1 MKIADNYAEII
12 SLWNDNYEEM
22 VGEYRID
29 YWNGIEY
36 PFRHEYN
43 FFNAIIQLENED
55 WNKAI
60 ALMGKYK
67 SKKLEYL
74 MEYKTKWE
82 NEVRDKEQNQIF
94 FTTRYIAPAF
104 INFYT
109 FLEEALGLDKS
120 PRKETARRLELEEA
134 FKNDFTTQYYK
145 LLEIY
150 KNVLKQYWRYWK
162 MKKLLSQV
170 QPKFDLFQLS
180 LNEGSSLAELSK
192 SNHKIDKA
200 LQELQEQNEKA
211 KLENLLK
218 REDMPHLYH

>member
-104 INFYT
+104 INFYSYVNET
-109 FLEEALGLDKS
+109 LGLDKC
-120 PRKETARRLELEEA
+120 RKETARRIEMEEA
-134 FKNDFTTQYYK
+134 FDNAFHKQYWG

-150 KNVLKQYWRYWK
+150 RNVLKQYWRYWK
-162 MKKLLSQV
+162 MKKLLAQV
-170 QPKFDLFQLS
+170 QPKFDLFSIS
-180 LNEGSSLAELSK
+180 LNEGSSLEQLSK
-192 SNHKIDKA
+192 SNFKIDKA
-200 LQELQEQNEKA
+200 LQELQDQNEKA
-211 KLENLLK
+211 KLANLLK
-218 REDMPHLYH
+218 REDMPNLYH